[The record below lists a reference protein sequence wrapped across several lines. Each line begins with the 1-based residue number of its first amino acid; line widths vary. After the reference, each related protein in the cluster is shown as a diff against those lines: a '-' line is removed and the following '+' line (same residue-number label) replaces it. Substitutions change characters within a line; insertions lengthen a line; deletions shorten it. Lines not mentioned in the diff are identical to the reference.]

1 MEPVE
6 VPEPPFADPEAARIV
21 HEDDPL
27 LDNLRK
33 KPPMR
38 KKTWENESIV
48 NNLPCEGGWVFLFG
62 GERRVSIIYHYL
74 LFR

>member
-48 NNLPCEGGWVFLFG
+48 NNLPCEGGVGILIRWGATRFHHLPLSSF
-62 GERRVSIIYHYL
+62 
-74 LFR
+74 